1 VTRRAPEPAPL
12 RRPPFDAAAHETAN
26 DLAARALALH
36 RQADDAQDGQA
47 RINLRRTACAL
58 DAQADALV
66 PVEHRR
72 DGA

>member
-1 VTRRAPEPAPL
+1 MTRRAPEPAPL
-12 RRPPFDAAAHETAN
+12 RLPPFDAAAHETAN

-36 RQADDAQDGQA
+36 RQADDTDGHA

-66 PVEHRR
+66 PVEYRR